1 MEWLHIWF
9 FESNLSWEERTVGV
23 PLHQEHI
30 DEVDEDAGSCLRVS
44 DCEKQPLIDDH
55 EHQIAEETQQEEQ
68 LRNKYQVQII
78 CPSEVPEQKNI

>member
-9 FESNLSWEERTVGV
+9 FESNLSWEKGSVGV
-23 PLHQEHI
+23 PLHQEHV
-30 DEVDEDAGSCLRVS
+30 DKVDEDAGSCLRVS

-55 EHQIAEETQQEEQ
+55 EDQIAEETQQEEQ